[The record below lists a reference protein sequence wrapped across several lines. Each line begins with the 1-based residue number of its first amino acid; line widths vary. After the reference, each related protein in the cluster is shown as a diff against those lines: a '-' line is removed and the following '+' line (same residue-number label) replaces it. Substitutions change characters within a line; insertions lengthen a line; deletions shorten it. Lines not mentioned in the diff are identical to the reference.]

1 MCGLVNHIQVVS
13 HSLFVSC
20 VSLASP
26 SQMSN
31 LVRPLDFAYQFY
43 ILPEVHTDALIHL
56 SRGKVEFYNGFVVSQ
71 LKSFN
76 IR

>member
-20 VSLASP
+20 VSLASA